1 VKLAPALGGPGYF
14 YLVAIESF
22 LAKNANPLIL
32 ERFPD
37 FEVVLGTQ
45 GQQSIF
51 RFGVSAHCA
60 MRAAC
65 PNN

>member
-1 VKLAPALGGPGYF
+1 VKLVPALGGPGYF
-14 YLVAIESF
+14 YLVAIEFF

-45 GQQSIF
+45 GRQSIF